1 MDILPLEFMKKVTN
15 TVTNA
20 AMETECED
28 TNNFSNY
35 TDNTNT
41 TTIQNLNKNLNQN
54 SNNSKMNQQV
64 CSYGLICFY
73 KKKTVV
79 KDTQI
84 VNNLLNRK
92 TKKTGNSLSN
102 TNNYNNS
109 NNSNTN
115 NKNNKYFKG
124 NNVNVSRIKILKRH
138 ESISYT
144 LKNMSGVVGATSDEQ
159 DAIDGIIDNQEVEEI
174 MNIDSS
180 GTNGIDSDGLINTK
194 EVIINKILLV
204 QRRNTIG
211 FI

>member
-15 TVTNA
+15 AVTNA

-41 TTIQNLNKNLNQN
+41 TTIQNLNQN
-54 SNNSKMNQQV
+54 SNNSKMNKQV

-92 TKKTGNSLSN
+92 TKKTGNS
-102 TNNYNNS
+102 
-109 NNSNTN
+109 
-115 NKNNKYFKG
+115 
-124 NNVNVSRIKILKRH
+124 
-138 ESISYT
+138 
-144 LKNMSGVVGATSDEQ
+144 
-159 DAIDGIIDNQEVEEI
+159 
-174 MNIDSS
+174 
-180 GTNGIDSDGLINTK
+180 
-194 EVIINKILLV
+194 
-204 QRRNTIG
+204 
-211 FI
+211 